1 MKLKGLLLGLFI
13 LSSVVGWAQRPG
25 GPPSKE
31 QFEKLRAMKVGM
43 ITQKISLTEEQAK
56 SFWPI
61 YDQYDAEKR
70 KLTQDLRNKLR
81 ESRGQRNEN
90 NELARQDE
98 VFKLREKE
106 LALAKSYRPRF
117 LNVISAKQYS
127 DLLLAEREFNQMIL
141 RELRE
146 RRNTRD

>member
-1 MKLKGLLLGLFI
+1 MI
-13 LSSVVGWAQRPG
+13 SWAQRPG
-25 GPPSKE
+25 GPPSRE

-61 YDQYDAEKR
+61 YDRYDEEKHQ
-70 KLTQDLRNKLR
+70 LNQDLRSKLR
-81 ESRGQRNEN
+81 ETRGQRNED
-90 NELARQDE
+90 NEIARQDE

-106 LALAKSYRPRF
+106 LALAKSYRPQF
-117 LNVISAKQYS
+117 LEVISAKQYS